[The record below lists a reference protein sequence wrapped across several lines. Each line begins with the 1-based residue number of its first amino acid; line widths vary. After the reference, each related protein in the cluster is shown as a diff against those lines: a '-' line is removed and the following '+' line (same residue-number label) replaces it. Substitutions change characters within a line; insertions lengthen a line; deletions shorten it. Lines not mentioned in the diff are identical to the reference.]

1 MSEKTPNPVPKTWE
15 ETADALK
22 GQVKVAQAVQLLI
35 SQTGVS
41 GTVVLPGTPLTD
53 GDGNPIVDD

>member
-1 MSEKTPNPVPKTWE
+1 M
-15 ETADALK
+15 ALAPSRS
-22 GQVKVAQAVQLLI
+22 QPCLQEVQLLI

-53 GDGNPIVDD
+53 GDGNPIVEG